1 VSLVIDRAPDAET
14 LHIGVLGLGYWGPNH
29 VRNLQELT
37 FVRQITA
44 CDLAVDRL
52 ERVARRFPAVHATTD
67 YEAVLADDSIDA
79 VVIATPVVS
88 HYQLAAAAL
97 AAGKHVLVEKPLTAS
112 SLDAVGLIKQAK
124 AADRV
129 LMPGHTFIYSPPV
142 EKIKSLIDSG
152 DLGEIY
158 FVSTSRV
165 NLGLHQP
172 DASVAWDLG
181 PHDFSILRHL
191 LDQTPSH
198 VSAMAR
204 CCIMPGVPDVAFINL
219 EYTSGTVAHV
229 ELSWLAPSK
238 LRRTTIVGS
247 RRMIVYDDTANE
259 PVRVFDSGASLR
271 DPQTFGEYGMTYR
284 TGDIVSPQI
293 EAAEPIQRELIDFC
307 EAILTGRTPR
317 SSAELGLE
325 VVRTIEA
332 VDTSL
337 ASGGARVPLDASLVD
352 A

>member
-1 VSLVIDRAPDAET
+1 MSSTIDTSPDAGA
-14 LHIGVLGLGYWGPNH
+14 LHIAVVGLGYWGPNH
-29 VRNLQELT
+29 VRNLHELPR
-37 FVRQITA
+37 VRRITV
-44 CDLAVDRL
+44 CDHTVERV
-52 ERVARRFPAVHATTD
+52 ERVARRFPAVTATTD
-67 YEAVLADDSIDA
+67 FDRILADDSVDA
-79 VVIATPVVS
+79 VVIATPVS
-88 HYQLAAAAL
+88 THYPLASAAL
-97 AAGKHVLVEKPLTAS
+97 AAGKHVMVEKPLTSS
-112 SLDAVGLIKQAK
+112 SLEAIALIQHAK

-142 EKIKSLIDSG
+142 EKIKALIDSG
-152 DLGEIY
+152 ELGDIY

-191 LDQTPSH
+191 LEQTPSY
-198 VSAMAR
+198 VSAIAR
-204 CCIMPGVPDVAFINL
+204 GCIIPEVPDVAFINL
-219 EYTSGTVAHV
+219 EYTSGTLAHV

-259 PVRVFDSGASLR
+259 PVRLFDSGATLR
-271 DPQTFGEYGMTYR
+271 DPQTFGEYALTYR
-284 TGDIVSPQI
+284 TGDILSPQI
-293 EAAEPIQRELIDFC
+293 EAAEPIQRELNDFC
-307 EAILTGRTPR
+307 DAIINGSPPR

-325 VVRTIEA
+325 VIRTIEA
-332 VDTSL
+332 VDASL
-337 ASGGARVPLDASLVD
+337 ANAGARIHLDANLVD

>member
-1 VSLVIDRAPDAET
+1 MSSTIESARGTEL
-14 LHIGVLGLGYWGPNH
+14 LHVAVVGLGYWGPNH
-29 VRNLQELT
+29 VRNLHELPY
-37 FVRQITA
+37 VRRISA
-44 CDLAVDRL
+44 CDRAVDRL
-52 ERVARRFPAVHATTD
+52 EKVARRFPAVNATTD
-67 YEAVLADDSIDA
+67 FDRILADDSVDA
-79 VVIATPVVS
+79 VIIATPVS
-88 HYQLAAAAL
+88 THFPLASAAL
-97 AAGKHVLVEKPLTAS
+97 DAGKHVMVEKPLTS
-112 SLDAVGLIKQAK
+112 SSAEALELIQQAK

-142 EKIKSLIDSG
+142 EKIKALIDTGELG
-152 DLGEIY
+152 DIY

-191 LDQTPSH
+191 LEQTPSF
-198 VSAMAR
+198 VSAIAR
-204 CCIMPGVPDVAFINL
+204 GCIMPAVPDVAFINL
-219 EYTSGTVAHV
+219 EYASGTVAHV

-259 PVRVFDSGASLR
+259 PVRLFDSGASLK
-271 DPQTFGEYGMTYR
+271 DPRTFGEYALTYR

-293 EAAEPIQRELIDFC
+293 EAAEPIQRELNDFC
-307 EAILTGRTPR
+307 NAIVTGDTPR

-332 VDTSL
+332 VDASL
-337 ASGGARVPLDASLVD
+337 ASDGARVPVDASPVD

>member
-112 SLDAVGLIKQAK
+112 SLDALGLIKQAK

-142 EKIKSLIDSG
+142 EKIKSLMDSG

-191 LDQTPSH
+191 LDQSPSH

-204 CCIMPGVPDVAFINL
+204 CCIMPGCLMWHSSISSTQA
-219 EYTSGTVAHV
+219 A
-229 ELSWLAPSK
+229 LSHTLSS
-238 LRRTTIVGS
+238 RGS
-247 RRMIVYDDTANE
+247 RR
-259 PVRVFDSGASLR
+259 ASCVAR
-271 DPQTFGEYGMTYR
+271 R
-284 TGDIVSPQI
+284 
-293 EAAEPIQRELIDFC
+293 
-307 EAILTGRTPR
+307 
-317 SSAELGLE
+317 
-325 VVRTIEA
+325 
-332 VDTSL
+332 SL
-337 ASGGARVPLDASLVD
+337 APVG
-352 A
+352 

>member
-1 VSLVIDRAPDAET
+1 MSLVIDRAPDAET

-112 SLDAVGLIKQAK
+112 SLDALALIKQAK

-181 PHDFSILRHL
+181 PHNDFVVAV
-191 LDQTPSH
+191 DNFGT
-198 VSAMAR
+198 
-204 CCIMPGVPDVAFINL
+204 GVALP
-219 EYTSGTVAHV
+219 TGTA
-229 ELSWLAPSK
+229 LSSVAPSFNTAETQM
-238 LRRTTIVGS
+238 TTYWNG
-247 RRMIVYDDTANE
+247 RLAATPTA
-259 PVRVFDSGASLR
+259 
-271 DPQTFGEYGMTYR
+271 
-284 TGDIVSPQI
+284 
-293 EAAEPIQRELIDFC
+293 
-307 EAILTGRTPR
+307 
-317 SSAELGLE
+317 SA
-325 VVRTIEA
+325 
-332 VDTSL
+332 
-337 ASGGARVPLDASLVD
+337 
-352 A
+352 